1 MIWLIGNRGM
11 LGTDIENGLIDN
23 YIDFIATDKEID
35 IADDDALRKYIKDYY
50 IDWIINCSAY
60 TAVDKAEDERDL
72 AFKVNA
78 EGVLNIARIAKE
90 KNASLIHIS
99 TDYVFSGEKDGEYK
113 EKDAAGPKSV
123 YGLSK
128 LQGEKNVMDMLD
140 RYYIFRVSWL
150 FGVHGNNFVYTM
162 LRLFKERDELK
173 VVSDQ
178 YGSPTYSRDLA
189 DLIISIVKNN
199 VKNFGLYHFTNEGR
213 TNWHEFAAAIYSRA
227 KKNRLTEREV
237 AILPITT
244 AEYPTRAERPK
255 NSYLSKDKVK
265 KKLGIKIRS
274 WQDALD
280 DFFKKMRNN
289 R

>member
-90 KNASLIHIS
+90 KNAVLIHIS

-113 EKDAAGPKSV
+113 EKDAPGPKSV

-128 LQGEKNVMDMLD
+128 LQGEKNVIDMLD

-189 DLIISIVKNN
+189 DLIIGIVKNN
-199 VKNFGLYHFTNEGR
+199 VKNFGLYHFTNEGL
-213 TNWHEFAAAIYSRA
+213 TNWHEFATAIYSRA
-227 KKNRLTEREV
+227 KKNRLTEREI
-237 AILPITT
+237 AILPITS

-255 NSYLSKDKVK
+255 NSSLSKDKVK